1 MNSQEEEILLLKQK
15 ICELEE
21 KLKKYTNGN
30 NHKNYYEKNKNVV
43 MEKANEYKKKLKETN
58 PDKIKEYAHKAYLKR
73 KEKLK
78 KIKEEEENNSA
89 QDI

>member
-1 MNSQEEEILLLKQK
+1 
-15 ICELEE
+15 
-21 KLKKYTNGN
+21 
-30 NHKNYYEKNKNVV
+30 

-78 KIKEEEENNSA
+78 KIKEEENNSA

>member
-43 MEKANEYKKKLKETN
+43 MEKANEYKKKLKET
-58 PDKIKEYAHKAYLKR
+58 KE
-73 KEKLK
+73 
-78 KIKEEEENNSA
+78 
-89 QDI
+89 

>member
-30 NHKNYYEKNKNVV
+30 NHKNYYEKNKNV
-43 MEKANEYKKKLKETN
+43 E
-58 PDKIKEYAHKAYLKR
+58 IKEYAHKAYLKR

-78 KIKEEEENNSA
+78 TIKEEEQNNSA